1 MYLVYNIVVKLLAKV
16 IELIAFSLGILI
28 ALRVVLKFFSASPE
42 APFVAW
48 LYETTDAILYPFL
61 GMFPTPVF
69 GGSEIDLSAM
79 FGMAV
84 ILAVGYVFAE
94 AFKSLDT
101 GMKQT
106 DFFKVEKK
114 KKPKPPEK
122 KEEK

>member
-1 MYLVYNIVVKLLAKV
+1 MYLVYNIGMKLLAKV

-28 ALRVVLKFFSASPE
+28 ALRVVLKFFGASTQ

-61 GMFPTPVF
+61 GMFPTPVL
-69 GGSEIDLSAM
+69 GGLEIDLSAM

-101 GMKQT
+101 SMKRS
-106 DFFKVEKK
+106 DIFKVEKK
-114 KKPKPPEK
+114 KSKPPEK
-122 KEEK
+122 SE